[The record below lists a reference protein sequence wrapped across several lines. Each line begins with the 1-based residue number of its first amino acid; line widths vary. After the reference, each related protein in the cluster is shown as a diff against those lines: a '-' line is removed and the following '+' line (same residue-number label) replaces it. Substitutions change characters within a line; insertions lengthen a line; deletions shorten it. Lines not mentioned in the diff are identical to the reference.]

1 MQVVNLLKIGVFDF
15 GSLVIDRIIYVCVV
29 EVILKASSD
38 DFTRR
43 GARSVYTDSFRKAS
57 Q

>member
-15 GSLVIDRIIYVCVV
+15 GSLVIESIIYVCGRNSS
-29 EVILKASSD
+29 KTSSD

-43 GARSVYTDSFRKAS
+43 GAISVYTDSLSKAS